1 MSIRVLLVDDHQLFL
16 AGMRALL
23 KTQPDLEIVEEVSD
37 GRSAVKASRDAAPD
51 VVLMD
56 LAMPDLNGVE
66 ATRQICASQ
75 AGVKVLCLS
84 MHAEP
89 QFVQAALGAGAAGY
103 LLKDCALEELI
114 CAIRVVDAGQAYLSP
129 GVTGPVLESY
139 RADRSGDGSAFALL
153 TERERE
159 VLQLIAEGHPTRE
172 IAELLFLSVKTV
184 ATHREHLM
192 QKLDIHSVAGLTKY
206 AILEGLTSS
215 AG

>member
-16 AGMRALL
+16 SGIRALL
-23 KTQPDLEIVEEVSD
+23 EAQPDLEIIEEVCD
-37 GRSAVKASRDAAPD
+37 GRSAVTASRDAAPD

-56 LAMPDLNGVE
+56 LSMPDLNGVD
-66 ATRQICASQ
+66 ATRQICANQ

-84 MHAEP
+84 MHSEP
-89 QFVQAALGAGAAGY
+89 QFVRAALGAGAVGY
-103 LLKDCALEELI
+103 LLKDCALEDLVR
-114 CAIRVVDAGQAYLSP
+114 AIRIVAAGEAYLSP

-139 RADRSGDGSAFALL
+139 RADRFVESSALSLL
-153 TERERE
+153 TDRERE

-172 IAELLFLSVKTV
+172 IAERLFLSVKTV

-192 QKLDIHSVAGLTKY
+192 QKLDIHNIAGLTKY
-206 AILEGLTSS
+206 AIREGLTSS